1 MYKFDEWLSSAP
13 CEFIYVKDDGNIISI
28 DFIVST
34 LEEE

>member
-13 CEFIYVKDDGNIISI
+13 CDFIYVRDDGDIIRI
-28 DFIVST
+28 DFILSS